1 METHN
6 VETAVAGSVTSQGF
20 AVDLHVKTLD
30 EGVVKRAKS
39 NGLDALVY
47 APHFTRL
54 PEIKAQAE
62 RFSDSELAVYP
73 GRELFTGTWQR
84 RQHVLALG
92 LDEKV
97 PDFLTLDGTM
107 AELRRQ
113 DAAVLVPHPEFLNVS
128 LSRNE
133 IRAYRDTIDAIE
145 VYNPKYL
152 PHHHSTVPDLAE
164 EFGLPTFASSYAHLP
179 WTVGEAFVDFDKHLT
194 NESELVEALHSGDQ
208 REIVRNEQPTSLLYR
223 GLEFVHLGYENSW
236 KKFDRVMLQGTAPT
250 HPDHVAYG
258 GQFDDVKV
266 Y

>member
-1 METHN
+1 
-6 VETAVAGSVTSQGF
+6 VVTAIANSVTSQGF
-20 AVDLHVKTLD
+20 AVDPHVKTLD
-30 EGVVKRAKS
+30 ERVVQRAKS
-39 NGLDALVY
+39 HGLDALVY

-54 PEIKAQAE
+54 PDIKAHAE
-62 RFSDSELAVYP
+62 RFSDSELSVYP
-73 GRELFTGTWQR
+73 ARELFTGTWQH
-84 RQHVLALG
+84 RQHVLAIG

-113 DAAVLVPHPEFLNVS
+113 DAAVLVPHPGFLNVS

-152 PHHHSTVPDLAE
+152 PHHRSTAPDLVE
-164 EFGLPTFASSYAHLP
+164 EFGLPAFASSYAHLP
-179 WTVGEAFVDFDKHLT
+179 WTIGEAFIEFET
-194 NESELVEALHSGDQ
+194 NLANEAELVEALRSETQ
-208 REIVRNEQPTSLLYR
+208 RHIARNDRLTSLLYQ
-223 GLEFVHLGYENSW
+223 GLEFAHLGYENSW

-258 GQFDDVKV
+258 GRFDDVKV